1 MPAERKLAFI
11 GIGLMGLPMCEHLLN
26 SGDRL
31 TVWNRSS
38 DKCLPLVEKGAVQ
51 AESLDDI
58 ASQSDIIFLCLTDSL
73 AVQDVYSQI
82 SSSLRGNQII
92 VDFSSID
99 PLVTRSLHAD
109 ARSKGVDW
117 VDCPVSGGVTGAK
130 AGTLAMMAGGS
141 EDALNQVRPLL
152 SLFSSR
158 ITRMGGSGAGQY
170 TKICNQMIVSSNA
183 LVIAE
188 VVALA
193 ERAGVDS
200 SKLAEA
206 FAGGF
211 ADSKPLQ
218 ILAPEMSQR
227 CFEPVK
233 WHVRTLLKD
242 LDMAVTHTKETGSAA
257 PMTGLAAQL
266 MRQHAANGYRDK
278 DPSTLINLYTG
289 SAANDDS

>member
-11 GIGLMGLPMCEHLLN
+11 GIGLMGLPLCEHLLG

-58 ASQSDIIFLCLTDSL
+58 ARQSDVIFLCLTDSL
-73 AVQDVYSQI
+73 AVRDVYRQI

-99 PLVTRSLHAD
+99 PLVTRSLHDD
-109 ARSKGVDW
+109 ALSKGVDW
-117 VDCPVSGGVTGAK
+117 VDCPVSGGVPGAK
-130 AGTLAMMAGGS
+130 AGTLAVMAGGS

-152 SLFSSR
+152 SLFSSKV
-158 ITRMGGSGAGQY
+158 TRMGESGAGQY

-206 FAGGF
+206 FSGGF

-242 LDMAVTHTKETGSAA
+242 LDMAVTHTKEMGSAA

-266 MRQHAANGYRDK
+266 MRQHAANGYTDK

-289 SAANDDS
+289 NAANDDS